1 MATGYLD
8 ANGIWQYGED
18 DSDANFSSLLNR
30 LASSTSD
37 VVANPTV
44 SGNMRLTNVNDAS
57 TTSTDHAF
65 QIGAS
70 AGTNLRIDNNEILV
84 ANNGAA
90 ATLNINPN
98 ADISMSGSSNTVT
111 MNGRWIAAHYP
122 WAQSAGNITTS
133 TSAHVTVTFPASRFS
148 VGPNVSVT
156 SVAGTNAVCTPYVAT
171 VNATAMTLSLYT
183 TAGARVAQNVQ
194 WLAVQMTSTTAAG

>member
-18 DSDANFSSLLNR
+18 DSDSNFSTLLNR

-44 SGNMRLTNVNDAS
+44 SGNMRLTNSSDVS
-57 TTSTDHAF
+57 LTSTNHAF

-70 AGTNLRIDNNEILV
+70 ASTNLRMDNNEV
-84 ANNGAA
+84 MAVNNGAA
-90 ATLNINPN
+90 TTLFIQNDGGDLTLGNSSSTITVGGRFNAT
-98 ADISMSGSSNTVT
+98 
-111 MNGRWIAAHYP
+111 HYP
-122 WAQSAGNITTS
+122 YAVATGSVTTS
-133 TSAHVTVTFPASRFS
+133 TSAHVTVTFPAGRFT

-156 SVAGTNAVCTPYVAT
+156 SVAGANAVCTPYVAT
-171 VNATAMTLSLYT
+171 VNSSAMTVSLYT
-183 TAGARVAQNVQ
+183 TAGARVAQQVQ
-194 WLAVQMTSTTAAG
+194 WLAIQM